1 MKIRWLNNALR
12 SLRTVYG
19 YIALDNPV
27 AAARTVSRLE
37 QVVGRLS
44 DYPLSGREGIVFG
57 TRELVIPGL
66 PYLIVYRVTDV
77 EVQILR
83 VFHTK
88 QDSRTGQ
95 GAVQPR
101 TME

>member
-12 SLRTVYG
+12 SLRTVHG
-19 YIALDNPV
+19 YIALDNP
-27 AAARTVSRLE
+27 AAAGRTLLRLE
-37 QVVGRLS
+37 QAVKRLS
-44 DYPLSGREGIVFG
+44 DYPLSGRAGIVSG
-57 TRELVIPGL
+57 TRELVIAGL

-88 QDSRTGQ
+88 QDSRLGQ
-95 GAVQPR
+95 GPVHPR
-101 TME
+101 TVE